1 MPATDPERRK
11 QTTDLSPA
19 DSAAAPASGT
29 AVLVPTEQRLVTI
42 VDDEEIPAALIAG
55 QDIYLPIRPLCH
67 TLGIASQMQITR
79 IKADEVMAENLRRV
93 RLATPGGPQTVQA
106 LHIESVPLW
115 LGTLEPSRVKPDL
128 RPRLIAYKR
137 WMQRRVYEAFA
148 AEIGWGR
155 PGPLAPAPPT
165 AAAPA
170 SLEYIEQM
178 ALAIAHMAHQ
188 QRTFERDLT
197 DVRDHVEVLD
207 GRVDRAAV
215 VVGGLLRDVKALQEV
230 LTPGNTI
237 AAAQAAEISQHIKA
251 LAEALTRRDPAKN
264 HYQGLFGELYRR
276 FRVPS
281 YREITTDQFP
291 AVMEWLRDF
300 QRTLDEGGAA
310 PS

>member
-1 MPATDPERRK
+1 MPAKDRERRAR
-11 QTTDLSPA
+11 TVELPPA
-19 DSAAAPASGT
+19 DGNAAAAT
-29 AVLVPTEQRLVTI
+29 AAVLVPSEQRLVTI

-79 IKADEVMAENLRRV
+79 IKADEVLAENLRRV
-93 RLATPGGPQTVQA
+93 RLTTPGGPQTVQA

-115 LGTLEPSRVKPDL
+115 LGTLEPGRVKPEL

-155 PGPLAPAPPT
+155 PGPPAPALPT

-188 QRTFERDLT
+188 QRAFERDLT
-197 DVRDHVEVLD
+197 GVRDHVEVLD
-207 GRVDRAAV
+207 GRMDHAAS
-215 VVGGLLRDVKALQEV
+215 VVGGLLRDVKALHAV
-230 LTPGNTI
+230 LAPGNTI
-237 AAAQAAEISQHIKA
+237 AAAQAAEVSNHIKA
-251 LAEALTRRDPAKN
+251 LAETLTRRDSAKN

-300 QRTLDEGGAA
+300 QRTLDEGGA
-310 PS
+310 PST

>member
-11 QTTDLSPA
+11 RTRELPPA
-19 DSAAAPASGT
+19 DGDAAPAT
-29 AVLVPTEQRLVTI
+29 AVLVPTDQRLVTI

-155 PGPLAPAPPT
+155 PGPPIPAPPT

-188 QRTFERDLT
+188 QRAFERDLT
-197 DVRDHVEVLD
+197 GVRDHVQVLD
-207 GRVDRAAV
+207 GRVDRAAA
-215 VVGGLLRDVKALQEV
+215 VVGGLLRDVKAMQAV
-230 LTPGNTI
+230 LAPGNVITP
-237 AAAQAAEISQHIKA
+237 AQAAEISQHIKA
-251 LAEALTRRDPAKN
+251 LAETLTRRDPTKN

-281 YREITTDQFP
+281 YREITTDHFP
-291 AVMEWLRDF
+291 AVMDWLRDF
-300 QRTLDEGGAA
+300 QRTLDEGGA
-310 PS
+310 PSA